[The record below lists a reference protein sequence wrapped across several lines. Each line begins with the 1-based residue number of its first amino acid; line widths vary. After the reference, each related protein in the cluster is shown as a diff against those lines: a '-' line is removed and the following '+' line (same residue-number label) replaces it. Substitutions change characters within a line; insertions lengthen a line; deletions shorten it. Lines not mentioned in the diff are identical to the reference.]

1 MTILPKQ
8 VHRLGVGTAGA
19 ALALA
24 LAVPVQAQPTD
35 PSLVA
40 TFQEFRGIAQPK
52 FRDEVPDYSDAAME
66 ARHAVLKPMLSR
78 LESFDDSKLSPSDR
92 VDFMLI
98 LAEMRGLDFQHRV
111 IRPWKRDPA
120 FYSTTDLGF
129 GPKIAGAMSIAK
141 LPLGK
146 QEAAALR
153 RKLLAVPAIL
163 TQARANLTEMRG
175 DLARLGIAQKGVE
188 VNVYDQLAKDAARR
202 NPELVRAAIGARDA
216 TVAFRR
222 WLEEAAPTLP
232 AHGGVGKENYDWYL
246 KHVLLFPYS
255 WEEMRVIGEREYE
268 RSMTFLKLEEH
279 KNRGIPMIP
288 PAETLEE
295 FERRRAAAD
304 AKLLDFFRKNDVMTI
319 PDYLIP
325 ATGEG
330 PYVQPAERDP
340 KLPGPFDQPIK
351 RHFFRETEDREPT
364 PLRAHN
370 VPGHLFDQLQLQR
383 DRRPIRGTKRL
394 FFIDGTR
401 AEGWAFYLEEMIQQ
415 IGLMD
420 DSPKGRE
427 INYILH
433 AKRAARVLPE
443 LKLHSNEWTYDE
455 ARASLTS
462 RTPYWMQP
470 DDLIAKTDL
479 ELYLRQPGYGI
490 GYHIGKVQM
499 EALLSDVAQAE
510 GRAFDLKRFHDR
522 FRAAGMIPISL
533 IRYEMTGKDDQ
544 VRAMRHSAPLPDP

>member
-1 MTILPKQ
+1 MRRLPKHQ
-8 VHRLGVGTAGA
+8 YAGVVRATGLAILLTLA
-19 ALALA
+19 A
-24 LAVPVQAQPTD
+24 PTQAQPPTAN
-35 PSLVA
+35 LLA
-40 TFQEFRGIAQPK
+40 QFNEFRDIAQPR
-52 FRDEVPDYSDAAME
+52 FLNEVPDYTDAAME
-66 ARHAVLKPMLSR
+66 ARYAALKPMLTR
-78 LESFDDSKLSPSDR
+78 LEGIDDTKLSPSER

-111 IRPWKRDPA
+111 LRPWKRDPA

-146 QEAAALR
+146 KDAAALR
-153 RKLLAVPAIL
+153 RKLQAVPAIL
-163 TQARANLTEMRG
+163 AQARRNLTEASG
-175 DLARLGIAQKGVE
+175 DLARLGIMQKGVE
-188 VNVYDQLAKDAARR
+188 INVYDQLAKDAARHNR
-202 NPELVRAAIGARDA
+202 ELVRPALAARDA
-216 TVAFRR
+216 TAKFRR
-222 WLEEAAPTLP
+222 WLEEIAPSLP
-232 AHGGVGKENYDWYL
+232 PHGGIGKDNYNWYL
-246 KHVLLFPYS
+246 RHVLLFPYS
-255 WEEMRVIGEREYE
+255 WDDMRVIGEREYE

-279 KNRGIPMIP
+279 KNRGIPMIE
-288 PAETLEE
+288 PADSLAE
-295 FERRRAAAD
+295 FERRRAVAD

-319 PDYLIP
+319 PDYLVP
-325 ATGEG
+325 PVGEG
-330 PYVQPAERDP
+330 PYIQPAERDP
-340 KLPGPFDQPIK
+340 KLPGPFDKPIK
-351 RHFFRETEDREPT
+351 RHFFREAEDRDPT

-370 VPGHLFDQLQLQR
+370 VPGHLFDQLQLER
-383 DRRPIRGTKRL
+383 DKRPIRGTKRL

-401 AEGWAFYLEEMIQQ
+401 AEGWSFYLEEMIQQ

-427 INYILH
+427 INYILQ

-443 LKLHSNEWTYDE
+443 LMLHSNEWTYDQ

-499 EALLSDVAQAE
+499 EALLADVAQAE
-510 GRAFDLKRFHDR
+510 GRNFDLKRFHDR

-533 IRYEMTGKDDQ
+533 IRYEMTGRDDQ
-544 VRAMRHSAPLPDP
+544 IKLMR

>member
-1 MTILPKQ
+1 MLT
-8 VHRLGVGTAGA
+8 
-19 ALALA
+19 LAF
-24 LAVPVQAQPTD
+24 PTQAQDATPN
-35 PSLVA
+35 LVA
-40 TFQEFRGIAQPK
+40 WFKEFRAIAEPE
-52 FRDEVPDYSDAAME
+52 FRNGVPDYSDAAME
-66 ARHAVLKPMLSR
+66 ARHAALKPMLAR
-78 LESFDDSKLSPSDR
+78 LQAIDEAKLSPAER
-92 VDFMLI
+92 VDFMLV

-111 IRPWKRDPA
+111 LRPWKRDPA

-141 LPLGK
+141 LPLARK
-146 QEAAALR
+146 DAATLR
-153 RKLLAVPAIL
+153 RKLQAVPAIL
-163 TQARANLTEMRG
+163 AQARRNLTEAKG
-175 DLARLGIAQKGVE
+175 DLARLGIGQKAVE
-188 VNVYDQLAKDAARR
+188 ISVYDQLARDSARQ
-202 NPELVRAAIGARDA
+202 NPELVQPARSARDA
-216 TVAFRR
+216 TMEFRR
-222 WLEEAAPTLP
+222 WLEEIAPSLP
-232 AHGGVGKENYDWYL
+232 PHGGIGKDNYNWYL
-246 KHVLLFPYS
+246 RHVLLFPYS
-255 WEEMRVIGEREYE
+255 WDEMRVIGEREYE

-279 KNRGIPMIP
+279 KNRGIAMIE
-288 PAETLEE
+288 PADSLAE
-295 FERRRAAAD
+295 FERRRAVAD

-325 ATGEG
+325 PVGEG
-330 PYVQPAERDP
+330 PYIQPAERDP

-351 RHFFRETEDREPT
+351 RHFFREAEDREPT

-370 VPGHLFDQLQLQR
+370 VPGHLFDQLQLER
-383 DRRPIRGTKRL
+383 DKRPIRGSKRL

-401 AEGWAFYLEEMIQQ
+401 AEGWSFYLEEMIQQ

-427 INYILH
+427 INYILQ

-443 LKLHSNEWTYDE
+443 LMLHSNEWTYDE
-455 ARASLTS
+455 ARGSLTS

-510 GRAFDLKRFHDR
+510 GRAFVLKRFHDR

-544 VRAMRHSAPLPDP
+544 IKSMR